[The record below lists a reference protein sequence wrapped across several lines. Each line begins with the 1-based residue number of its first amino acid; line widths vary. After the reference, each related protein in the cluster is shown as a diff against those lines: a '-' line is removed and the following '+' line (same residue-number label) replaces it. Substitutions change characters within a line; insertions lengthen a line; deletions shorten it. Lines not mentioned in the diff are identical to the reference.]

1 MDSKTTINTPDA
13 PSPIGPYSQ
22 AVKTNNM
29 LFVSGQ
35 IALNPA
41 TGELVVND
49 IASETRQV
57 MDNIAAVLKAAQL
70 SFDHVVKCSIF
81 VSDLAQ
87 FSAINEIYGSYFG
100 SNAPARETVE
110 VSKLP
115 KNANLE
121 ISCIACW

>member
-57 MDNIAAVLKAAQL
+57 MNNLAAVLKAAHL

-87 FSAINEIYGSYFG
+87 FSAINEIYGAYFG